1 MPLSRRAAGFLLG
14 VSAWT
19 TFIWVTLIRNVS
31 RDTVHGTGFKVVH
44 YVLAA
49 ISLGLA
55 AGTAHVGWR
64 AWRASARAG
73 DTAG

>member
-19 TFIWVTLIRNVS
+19 TLIWVVLIKNIAK
-31 RDTVHGTGFKVVH
+31 DHDPGHGTAFHVVH

-49 ISLGLA
+49 ISLTLA
-55 AGTAHVGWR
+55 AGTALVGLR
-64 AWRASARAG
+64 AWRKPR
-73 DTAG
+73 

>member
-31 RDTVHGTGFKVVH
+31 RDTLHGTGFKVVH

-55 AGTAHVGWR
+55 AGTAYVGLR
-64 AWRASARAG
+64 AWRASVRAG
-73 DTAG
+73 DAAG